1 MNGEKKLVFDHYT
14 TSFLGTLQNF
24 DKVQVTGNSDLAL
37 DKALGNTVASLTVD
51 AGSALRFN
59 QDQGATLDITN
70 NGTIRTSHNL
80 TLKSADTGTGTYWV
94 EGGTLDL
101 AGQAVSGKI
110 SISAGALANTA
121 GLGAG
126 SVSVS
131 GITGNVNLGGLD
143 GSKLNSINM
152 GSGTGTISGLTGHAD
167 LSGSDTQ
174 LRLSAAN
181 MGADGTGIIQF
192 NDAANSTLTL
202 GNLTLTL
209 TADAVAL
216 LAAPGDYAF
225 HVTNAAL
232 HADTNHITLSE
243 YNGMAWDITRTEGG
257 QVIISFGQLDAMV
270 IDKGASK
277 NVTSASTLGQPPASP
292 TTER

>member
-1 MNGEKKLVFDHYT
+1 MNGEKKLVFDNYAA
-14 TSFLGTLQNF
+14 SFLGTLQNF
-24 DKVQVTGNSDLAL
+24 DKVQITGNSDLSL
-37 DKALGNTVASLTVD
+37 DKSLGNTVTSLSVN
-51 AGSALRFN
+51 AGSTLRFN
-59 QDQGATLDITN
+59 RDQDATLDITN

-80 TLKSADTGTGTYWV
+80 TLKSADTGTGTYQV

-110 SISAGALANTA
+110 SLSAGALSNTA

-143 GSKLNSINM
+143 GSKLSSINM
-152 GSGTGTISGLTGHAD
+152 GSGTGIISGLTGHAD

-192 NDAANSTLTL
+192 NDADNASLTL

-216 LAAPGDYAF
+216 LAAPG
-225 HVTNAAL
+225 T
-232 HADTNHITLSE
+232 TLS
-243 YNGMAWDITRTEGG
+243 T
-257 QVIISFGQLDAMV
+257 
-270 IDKGASK
+270 
-277 NVTSASTLGQPPASP
+277 SP
-292 TTER
+292 TPPCTRIPTTLR

>member
-1 MNGEKKLVFDHYT
+1 MN
-14 TSFLGTLQNF
+14 
-24 DKVQVTGNSDLAL
+24 
-37 DKALGNTVASLTVD
+37 
-51 AGSALRFN
+51 AGSTLRFN
-59 QDQGATLDITN
+59 RDQDATLDITN

-80 TLKSADTGTGTYWV
+80 TLKSADTGTGTYQV

-110 SISAGALANTA
+110 SSPRGRSNTA

-143 GSKLNSINM
+143 GSKLSSINM
-152 GSGTGTISGLTGHAD
+152 GRGTGIISGLTGHAD

-192 NDAANSTLTL
+192 NDADNASLTL

-216 LAAPGDYAF
+216 LAAPG
-225 HVTNAAL
+225 T
-232 HADTNHITLSE
+232 TLS
-243 YNGMAWDITRTEGG
+243 T
-257 QVIISFGQLDAMV
+257 
-270 IDKGASK
+270 
-277 NVTSASTLGQPPASP
+277 SP
-292 TTER
+292 TPPCMRIPTISP